1 MISGKKI
8 DIKILTIILII
19 APILL
24 VFISLFIGRYPLT
37 FNEVINILASGKN
50 VLLSGTDAIKH
61 TVIWEIRIPRAIL
74 AIMVGGSLA
83 VSGGALQG
91 MFRNPLV
98 DSGMLGVSAGAGFGA
113 ALSVILFNNTIF
125 TYIFAFVFGILAV
138 VLSYLTS
145 KIYKSAP
152 TITLVLGGV
161 IIGSIFSSLLSFLKF
176 VADPYDQLPTIV
188 FWLMGSLAKANYKD
202 VIISLIPMSIGVIG
216 ILLIRWRINILS
228 LGEREAKTL
237 GVNTHICRALIIGCT
252 SLATAGAV
260 CVSGTIGWI
269 GLVIPHIGRMIVG
282 NDNRVL
288 LPTSVSI
295 GACFLLIVDN
305 IGRAMTGAEIPL
317 GILTALIGGPFYIY
331 LLRKTKGG
339 SW

>member
-8 DIKILTIILII
+8 DTKTLTIILITL
-19 APILL
+19 PILL
-24 VFISLFIGRYPLT
+24 VFISLFIGRYPLA
-37 FNEVINILASGKN
+37 FDEVINILSSGKN
-50 VLLSGTDAIKH
+50 ALLSGTDAIKH
-61 TVIWEIRIPRAIL
+61 TVIWEIRLPRAIL
-74 AIMVGGSLA
+74 ALMVGGSLA

-125 TYIFAFVFGILAV
+125 TYIFAFIFGILAV

-202 VIISLIPMSIGVIG
+202 IIISLIPMSFGSIG

-237 GVNTHICRALIIGCT
+237 GVNTQICRALIVGCT

-282 NDNRVL
+282 NDNRIL
-288 LPTSVSI
+288 LPTCISI

-305 IGRAMTGAEIPL
+305 IGRTMTGAEIPL

-331 LLRKTKGG
+331 LLKKTKGG